1 MTMKLAP
8 KFIIGIHTGV
18 VASWLQREYRTS
30 LDERVARC
38 VACTS
43 TVQMLNNA
51 GGDTRQYFDLCKG
64 KLTQEHG
71 HELQVHTVSRS
82 RVERYLQRAEQ
93 NMLLARE
100 IAWDKMHSGTKLKTS
115 RIEFKLIWM
124 ISNFSVS

>member
-38 VACTS
+38 VACTL
-43 TVQMLNNA
+43 TLQLLNNTW
-51 GGDTRQYFDLCKG
+51 GDALQYFNWCQG

-100 IAWDKMHSGTKLKTS
+100 IAWDKMHSGTKLKMCK
-115 RIEFKLIWM
+115 IDF
-124 ISNFSVS
+124 